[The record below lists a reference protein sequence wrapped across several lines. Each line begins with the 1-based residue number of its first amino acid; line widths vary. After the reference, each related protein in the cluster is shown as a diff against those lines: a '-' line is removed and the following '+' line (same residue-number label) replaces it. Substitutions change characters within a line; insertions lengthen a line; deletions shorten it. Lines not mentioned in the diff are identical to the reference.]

1 MVSGRIDIAPS
12 QHQGLAPEDATR
24 GAIANICSG
33 SSRSMTLT
41 VARSCRARGRDRS
54 SCATLHML
62 RMGSKRLDFP
72 QVLVT
77 DADAERLTKM
87 RA

>member
-1 MVSGRIDIAPS
+1 
-12 QHQGLAPEDATR
+12 
-24 GAIANICSG
+24 
-33 SSRSMTLT
+33 
-41 VARSCRARGRDRS
+41 
-54 SCATLHML
+54 ML